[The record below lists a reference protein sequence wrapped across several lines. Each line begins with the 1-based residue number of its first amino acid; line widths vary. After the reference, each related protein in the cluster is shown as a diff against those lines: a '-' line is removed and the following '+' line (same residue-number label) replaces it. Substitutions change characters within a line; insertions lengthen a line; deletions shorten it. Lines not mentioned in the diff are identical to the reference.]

1 MLNIFIETVSLFQD
15 RIEAEPYNHSSFIEN
30 YIDDISL
37 DLIQYKELEKHNFI
51 NYLTLLKIRTK
62 NILQIYNPL
71 FSNDIE
77 IYKEIIK
84 MCDTL
89 TPKTN

>member
-1 MLNIFIETVSLFQD
+1 MLNLHIENISLLKD
-15 RIEAEPYNHSSFIEN
+15 KIENEPYNHSSFIEN

-37 DLIQYKELEKHNFI
+37 DLIQYKELEKSNLI
-51 NYLTLLKIRTK
+51 NYLTLLKIRT
-62 NILQIYNPL
+62 NSILQIYNPV
-71 FSNDIE
+71 FSNDIA
-77 IYKEIIK
+77 IYKEILK